1 MASQDISPG
10 TDGGKVS
17 LLNDPRFR
25 GYLFQALALLVI
37 VVLGYWIVNNTIA
50 NLQRARLATGFG
62 FLDGRAGFDISSS
75 PYLSYSSDSTFAK
88 ALLVGILNTLTVAI
102 AGIIT
107 ATIIGFII
115 GIGRLSHN
123 WLIRKI
129 CTVYVELFRNI
140 PPLLVIFF
148 WYSGVLAVLP
158 QARQSIAMP
167 FGTYLNNRGFYI
179 PSLIMGEGAWLAGV
193 AFLLG
198 IVTAFLVRRWARK
211 RQMATGQP
219 FPVVLTSIALI
230 LGLPLLALAIKG
242 FPLTWDYPIL
252 GAFNLKGGS
261 QVGPEFISLYLALS
275 FYTASFIA
283 EIVRAGIR
291 GVGKGQSEAAHA
303 LGLRSGATTRLVVVP
318 QAMRIITPPLASQ
331 YLNLTKNSSLAIA
344 AGYPD
349 LFAVGGTILNQTGRS
364 LEVVVIFMIVYL
376 SLSVLTSLFMNW
388 YNAKMALVER

>member
-10 TDGGKVS
+10 TDSGKVS
-17 LLNDPRFR
+17 LLNDPKFR
-25 GYLFQALALLVI
+25 GYLFQALALLII

-75 PYLSYSSDSTFAK
+75 PYISYSSDSTFAK

-107 ATIIGFII
+107 ATVIGFII

-129 CTVYVELFRNI
+129 CTVYVELFRNV

-193 AFLLG
+193 AFLIAVVAAL
-198 IVTAFLVRRWARK
+198 LVRRWARK

-219 FPVVLTSIALI
+219 FPVGLTAVALI
-230 LGLPLLALAIKG
+230 VGLPLLALAVKG
-242 FPLTWDYPIL
+242 FPLTLDYPIL

-303 LGLRSGATTRLVVVP
+303 LGLRAGTTTRLVVVP

-376 SLSVLTSLFMNW
+376 SLSILTSLFMNW

>member
-10 TDGGKVS
+10 TDSGKVS
-17 LLNDPRFR
+17 LLNDPKFR
-25 GYLFQALALLVI
+25 GYLFQALALLII

-75 PYLSYSSDSTFAK
+75 PYVSYSSDSTFAK

-129 CTVYVELFRNI
+129 CTVYVELFRNV

-158 QARQSIAMP
+158 QARQSIALP
-167 FGTYLNNRGFYI
+167 FGTYLNNRGFYV

-193 AFLLG
+193 AFIIA
-198 IVTAFLVRRWARK
+198 IVATFLVRRWAHK
-211 RQMATGQP
+211 RQMATGKP
-219 FPVVLTSIALI
+219 FPVGLTSIALI
-230 LGLPLLALAIKG
+230 IGLPLLALALKG
-242 FPLTWDYPIL
+242 FPLTLDYPIL

-303 LGLRSGATTRLVVVP
+303 LGLRAGTTTRLVVVP

-376 SLSVLTSLFMNW
+376 SLSILTSLFMNW